1 MSDPHRTVN
10 TNPVLSLWLDGKIPF
25 HGNEV
30 ELATRAVGTDSRLV
44 EVYDAR
50 QISPLAVVYDL
61 KDRFAPDQLLPV
73 RVRDNAAHRRGC
85 PHDIHAV
92 DVDLAIEIPARCSV
106 LKRCPTGP
114 GCRCFPRCRAERN
127 VLDG

>member
-30 ELATRAVGTDSRLV
+30 ELTSRAIGADSRLV

-50 QISPLAVVYDL
+50 EIGSLAVVYDL
-61 KDRFAPDQLLPV
+61 KNTFPSDQLLLV
-73 RVRDNAAHRRGC
+73 RVRDDAAHRDGVS
-85 PHDIHAV
+85 DDVHAV
-92 DVDLAIEIPARCSV
+92 NVDLAIEIPARCSV

-114 GCRCFPRCRAERN
+114 GCRCFPRCRAERD